1 MTVSPFMNVAT
12 IATPNENRA
21 SQSHIATIAINCELV
36 RGTEEQIVEELMPR
50 VKLESVA
57 LDLSKVERID
67 AAGIA
72 ALITLYCTAIEA
84 GTEFYVINPST
95 RVLDLLRLVG
105 LESILVP
112 AGSPAESTETR
123 ADRLQLSLS
132 AA

>member
-1 MTVSPFMNVAT
+1 MN
-12 IATPNENRA
+12 IATTSHLNGNRA
-21 SQSHIATIAINCELV
+21 SQSLIATIAINCELV

-50 VKLESVA
+50 VKQESIA

-72 ALITLYCTAIEA
+72 ALITLYCTAVEA
-84 GTEFYVINPST
+84 GKEFYVVSPSA

-112 AGSPAESTETR
+112 AGNSTGSQETK